1 MPPINEAYQKAL
13 NDGHSAAWDQDWSTA
28 AACYRR
34 ALEESPDQPNALN
47 SLGLALYQLG
57 EFQEALRTYKRV
69 ARISPDNPAALE
81 KVAEISERIGDIN
94 VAVEA
99 SMLAGETFLKQ
110 KDLDKAIENWTRVT
124 ALRGDHA
131 LAHSRLAMAH
141 EHLGHKPQA
150 VAEYLAVASLLQR
163 AGDAAKAQ
171 SVVSKA
177 VAVMPDS
184 PEARGAA
191 SLLKTGQLLPLPTRT
206 KGGTGPLRMAKIK
219 QLQEPA
225 ATTPVPLDPVAEAS
239 QKAVTKLA
247 EILFDYTDSTQ
258 AGEERRGLAA
268 IVKGTGRLSMQHA
281 EQSKVV
287 LHLGQAIDSQTK
299 GEDATAADELERT
312 LEAGFE
318 HPAVHFDLG
327 YLRFKGDRQETAL
340 RHLAQAVQ
348 HRDYGLGAR
357 LLQGEILLKRE
368 AFKEASVEYLQALR
382 LADTMTVDQEQ
393 ADDVREMYEPL
404 IEAQQGQKD
413 AQACRRLCENVRAL
427 LMRADWRDQ
436 VQHARLQL
444 RQEDDKPAPL
454 AEVMLEAQSAGVI
467 EGMNRVQEL
476 VRQGKPR
483 SAMDQAYDALRNAP
497 AYLPLHR
504 LMADLLIQE
513 DRQPEAIAKLT
524 VVARAYEVRGE
535 VGNAIKILRQI
546 LQLSPTD
553 MSARSTLIDM
563 LMKRGQIDEAAK
575 AYMELADL
583 YYRMAELDMARKTYT
598 TALRA
603 IQQSD
608 AGRSWSVRIL
618 QHMADIDMQRLDWR
632 QAVRV
637 FEQIRT
643 LRPDDQ
649 NARKQLVELHT
660 RLGQT
665 DQITGELD
673 NYLTHLAGAGKSE
686 EAVPFLKDLVQD
698 SGNAPL
704 FRRVLAAQLHRLG
717 RTPEAIAELDAL
729 GEALLQQGNRQDAA
743 DVVTQIIAMEP
754 PNMADYRKL
763 LSQITSQA
771 R

>member
-1 MPPINEAYQKAL
+1 MPPNNEAYQKAL
-13 NDGHSAAWDQDWSTA
+13 NDGHSAAWDQDWRTA
-28 AACYRR
+28 AVCYRR

-69 ARISPDNPAALE
+69 ARLAPDNPAALE

-110 KDLDKAIENWTRVT
+110 RDLDKAIENWTRVT
-124 ALRGDHA
+124 ALRGDHP

-177 VAVMPDS
+177 LEVMPDS
-184 PEARGAA
+184 AEARGAA
-191 SLLKTGQLLPLPTRT
+191 SLLKTGQLLPPPTRT

-219 QLQEPA
+219 ELQEP
-225 ATTPVPLDPVAEAS
+225 TTTTAVPLDPVAEAS

-281 EQSKVV
+281 EQSNVV
-287 LHLGQAIDSQTK
+287 LHLGQAINSQTK
-299 GEDATAADELERT
+299 GDDATAADELERT

-327 YLRFKGDRQETAL
+327 YLRSKGDRQETAL

-368 AFKEASVEYLQALR
+368 AFKEASVEYLQALG
-382 LADTMTVDQEQ
+382 LADTMTVDQDQ
-393 ADDVREMYEPL
+393 ADDIREMYEPL

-413 AQACRRLCENVRAL
+413 AEACRRLCENVRGL

-436 VQHARLQL
+436 VRQARMQL

-454 AEVMLEAQSAGVI
+454 AEAMLEAQSTGVI

-483 SAMDQAYDALRNAP
+483 SAMDQAYEALRNAP

-524 VVARAYEVRGE
+524 VVARAYTVRGE
-535 VGNAIKILRQI
+535 LGNAIKILRQI
-546 LQLSPTD
+546 LQLAPTD
-553 MSARSTLIDM
+553 MSARSTLIDL
-563 LMKRGQIDEAAK
+563 LMRRGQIDEAAD

-603 IQQSD
+603 IQPSD

-665 DQITGELD
+665 DQITVELD

-686 EAVPFLKDLVQD
+686 EALPFLKDLAQEL
-698 SGNAPL
+698 GNAPL
-704 FRRVLAAQLHRLG
+704 FRRVLAAQLQRLG
-717 RTPEAIAELDAL
+717 RTPEAIAELDEL

-743 DVVTQIIAMEP
+743 DVITQIIAMEP
-754 PNMADYRKL
+754 PNVADYRKL
-763 LSQITSQA
+763 LAQITVQA